1 MKVREP
7 LLAQSLRQPRNVDPG
22 FDSSACCSPKS
33 SWSTTGPGDTAPLF
47 GGLLVNVSPRD
58 PFTLVMHI
66 AGAARHRRPRQRGAR
81 PPRGAGRSDGV
92 AESGIEARRRRY
104 EGGWSPGEAGQT
116 PRGAPASVPSA
127 SHRPTIG
134 ASRLVSRPKS
144 GCCANGS
151 WALGIESAITWCTCR
166 PRLRSAP
173 SYNWPTNAGRS
184 SSSTRNS
191 RTNLGLDHCEGRSL
205 PDWRRH
211 VVLTATAYSF
221 LQHERGRRGQPSSPC
236 RVCAW

>member
-1 MKVREP
+1 
-7 LLAQSLRQPRNVDPG
+7 
-22 FDSSACCSPKS
+22 
-33 SWSTTGPGDTAPLF
+33 
-47 GGLLVNVSPRD
+47 
-58 PFTLVMHI
+58 MHI
-66 AGAARHRRPRQRGAR
+66 AGAAGHRRPRQRGAR
-81 PPRGAGRSDGV
+81 HPRGAGRSDGV

-166 PRLRSAP
+166 PRRRSAP

-221 LQHERGRRGQPSSPC
+221 LQHERGRRGPTQLTLP
-236 RVCAW
+236 RVRAVIHEVLTAHFFMTHPGYLEWRLKLKDVQLRI

>member
-47 GGLLVNVSPRD
+47 GGLLVNVLPRD

-173 SYNWPTNAGRS
+173 SYNWPTTLGNRAAVPGTQGRTWGS
-184 SSSTRNS
+184 ITAK
-191 RTNLGLDHCEGRSL
+191 GAAC
-205 PDWRRH
+205 
-211 VVLTATAYSF
+211 LTGDGTS
-221 LQHERGRRGQPSSPC
+221 C
-236 RVCAW
+236 